1 MRDLI
6 ALVHRVQEE
15 GYFESVIA
23 GIEDW
28 QVFLEKRDQPPFDKC
43 WIDAFNAVQ
52 RFSYQSPNDEAAI
65 SVLREFAFKETFRVT
80 EDPEIAA
87 YVSDDIGLIAEALA
101 KSHVTPWCEKMLAS
115 YHAGHIPC

>member
-1 MRDLI
+1 M
-6 ALVHRVQEE
+6 
-15 GYFESVIA
+15 
-23 GIEDW
+23 
-28 QVFLEKRDQPPFDKC
+28 
-43 WIDAFNAVQ
+43 Q
-52 RFSYQSPNDEAAI
+52 RFSYQSPNDESAI